1 MEAPESQV
9 EEKFF
14 IYELGVLNAN
24 NEIIIHL
31 QNMSKLAVQN
41 CLSCLF
47 ILILLI
53 FLYSKSSEQ
62 CSLIHINR
70 MSHSLSFIL
79 HLTF

>member
-47 ILILLI
+47 ILVLLVH
-53 FLYSKSSEQ
+53 FPLFQELRAVQ
-62 CSLIHINR
+62 PD
-70 MSHSLSFIL
+70 SH
-79 HLTF
+79 